1 MNEWQRL
8 TQQAEHYKNLY
19 PEGTRVICE
28 YMNDNMHPVPSGTRG
43 TVEFVDDL
51 GTIHCRW
58 DNGQGLGLAPN
69 EDKFRKLTEQELTK
83 ELEKKQIDNNEP
95 DITEDI

>member
-1 MNEWQRL
+1 
-8 TQQAEHYKNLY
+8 
-19 PEGTRVICE
+19 
-28 YMNDNMHPVPSGTRG
+28 MNDNMHPVPSGTRG

-69 EDKFRKLTEQELTK
+69 EDKFRKLTEQELTE

>member
-1 MNEWQRL
+1 
-8 TQQAEHYKNLY
+8 
-19 PEGTRVICE
+19 
-28 YMNDNMHPVPSGTRG
+28 MNDNMHPVPSGTRG

-69 EDKFRKLTEQELTK
+69 E

>member
-8 TQQAEHYKNLY
+8 TQKAEHHKNLY

-28 YMNDNMHPVPSGTRG
+28 HMNDNIHPVPLGTRG

-58 DNGQGLGLAPN
+58 DNGQGLGLVPN
-69 EDKFRKLTEQELTK
+69 EDKFRKLTEQELT
-83 ELEKKQIDNNEP
+83 EDLDQNEIDL
-95 DITEDI
+95 